1 MRLLQ
6 YLTEKYYDSVS
17 GGTEIFTNPSKRDM
31 KEMEAVYG
39 YRFFID
45 FRKKTIYMF
54 EANTYHRDV
63 TGTSGKRTKV
73 AKALVVTSA
82 DGKEITDEI
91 IQNENGKLSLKKA
104 MMPAMISMDKK
115 IVLQDCLCYLLEDY

>member
-1 MRLLQ
+1 
-6 YLTEKYYDSVS
+6 
-17 GGTEIFTNPSKRDM
+17 
-31 KEMEAVYG
+31 
-39 YRFFID
+39 
-45 FRKKTIYMF
+45 MF